1 MRKVDNSDNQ
11 LTAIEQK
18 YKVAAHDLNNLLNN
32 VLAGIE
38 LLKENFKT
46 HDSDK
51 IFNHI
56 EKNTLLASQ
65 IIQQLSFKENITN
78 EVKTHINVI
87 DVIEETIE
95 LLDDDTNNQI
105 NFEFN
110 NNREGFTIWGN
121 YTEIKRVLLNLIVNA
136 KEASENKG
144 EINLFAD
151 TADNDFVKIGI
162 SDSGSGISSDLI
174 SKIFDAE
181 FSTKSKDTQRGYGLS
196 IVKGI
201 IDDHKGKV
209 NVFSNKTVGTTF
221 ELFFPK
227 NNIEVKQ
234 IDYATKSVLIAED
247 DDFQREVLK
256 DLLKTLKFNVFTA
269 SNGLEALN
277 TIISTSPDLLFID
290 ENMPGMS
297 GVQCSEKIR
306 EKNKELPI
314 VLVTGANIE
323 KNMFEAK
330 ISKVLKKPY
339 TFDMI
344 QSTIKELLQ

>member
-1 MRKVDNSDNQ
+1 MRKEDNNENN
-11 LTAIEQK
+11 LTSGEQK
-18 YKVAAHDLNNLLNN
+18 FKVAVHDLNNLLNN

-65 IIQQLSFKENITN
+65 IIQQLSSKESFTSEIKTNIN
-78 EVKTHINVI
+78 LI
-87 DVIEETIE
+87 DLIEETIE
-95 LLDDDTNNQI
+95 LVDDNTNNQI
-105 NFEFN
+105 NFESLN
-110 NNREGFTIWGN
+110 KKEESTIWGN

-136 KEASENKG
+136 KEAVTNNGK
-144 EINLFAD
+144 INLSVENA
-151 TADNDFVKIGI
+151 TNDFVKLMI
-162 SDSGSGISSDLI
+162 SDTGSGIPPFLI

-181 FSTKSKDTQRGYGLS
+181 FSTKSNERRRGYGLS
-196 IVKGI
+196 IVKDI
-201 IDDHKGKV
+201 IADHHGKI
-209 NVFSNKTVGTTF
+209 NVISDELVGTTF

-227 NNIEVKQ
+227 NKIEEKR
-234 IDYATKSVLIAED
+234 IDYTSKSVLIAED

-256 DLLKTLKFNVFTA
+256 DLLTTLKFNVFTA

-306 EKNKELPI
+306 ENNKELPI

>member
-1 MRKVDNSDNQ
+1 MKRIDNINNAS
-11 LTAIEQK
+11 AIEEK
-18 YKVAAHDLNNLLNN
+18 FKVAAHDLNNLLNN

-38 LLKENFKT
+38 ILKENFK
-46 HDSDK
+46 SNNADK

-65 IIQQLSFKENITN
+65 IIQQLSSYESFSSEIKSIVNI
-78 EVKTHINVI
+78 VDI
-87 DVIEETIE
+87 IEETIE
-95 LLDDDTNNQI
+95 LLDNDTKKQI
-105 NFEFN
+105 NFEFPDDK
-110 NNREGFTIWGN
+110 EEFMIWGN
-121 YTEIKRVLLNLIVNA
+121 YTEIKRVLLNLIINA
-136 KEASENKG
+136 KEASVNKG
-144 EINLFAD
+144 SINLNISNTEKNYVMIAIK
-151 TADNDFVKIGI
+151 DN
-162 SDSGSGISSDLI
+162 GSGIPSNLI
-174 SKIFDAE
+174 SKIFDKE

-196 IVKGI
+196 IVKEI
-201 IDDHKGKV
+201 IDDHKGKI
-209 NVFSNKTVGTTF
+209 NVFANESIGTTF
-221 ELFFPK
+221 ELYFPK
-227 NNIEVKQ
+227 NKIEEEQ
-234 IDYATKSVLIAED
+234 LDYTSKSVVIAED

-306 EKNKELPI
+306 ENNKELPI
-314 VLVTGANIE
+314 VLVTGASIE

-344 QSTIKELLQ
+344 QSTIKELLP

>member
-1 MRKVDNSDNQ
+1 MFSVM
-11 LTAIEQK
+11 
-18 YKVAAHDLNNLLNN
+18 
-32 VLAGIE
+32 
-38 LLKENFKT
+38 
-46 HDSDK
+46 
-51 IFNHI
+51 
-56 EKNTLLASQ
+56 
-65 IIQQLSFKENITN
+65 
-78 EVKTHINVI
+78 
-87 DVIEETIE
+87 
-95 LLDDDTNNQI
+95 
-105 NFEFN
+105 
-110 NNREGFTIWGN
+110 
-121 YTEIKRVLLNLIVNA
+121 KR
-136 KEASENKG
+136 S
-144 EINLFAD
+144 
-151 TADNDFVKIGI
+151 
-162 SDSGSGISSDLI
+162 
-174 SKIFDAE
+174 
-181 FSTKSKDTQRGYGLS
+181 
-196 IVKGI
+196 
-201 IDDHKGKV
+201 
-209 NVFSNKTVGTTF
+209 TF

-227 NNIEVKQ
+227 NIIEEEQ
-234 IDYATKSVLIAED
+234 IDYTNKSVLIAED

-344 QSTIKELLQ
+344 KSTIKELLQ

>member
-1 MRKVDNSDNQ
+1 MKRIDNINNASA
-11 LTAIEQK
+11 LEEK
-18 YKVAAHDLNNLLNN
+18 FKVAAHDLNNLLNN

-38 LLKENFKT
+38 ILKENFKNNNA
-46 HDSDK
+46 DK

-65 IIQQLSFKENITN
+65 IIQQLSFNDNVSSKI
-78 EVKTHINVI
+78 KTTVNVVDI
-87 DVIEETIE
+87 IEETIE
-95 LLDDDTNNQI
+95 LLDNDTNQQL

-110 NNREGFTIWGN
+110 NNKEEFNIWGN
-121 YTEIKRVLLNLIVNA
+121 YTEIKRALLNLIVNA
-136 KEASENKG
+136 KEASDNKG
-144 EINLFAD
+144 SINLNISN
-151 TADNDFVKIGI
+151 TEENFVKIGI
-162 SDSGSGISSDLI
+162 TDNGSGIPSNLI
-174 SKIFDAE
+174 GKIFDKE
-181 FSTKSKDTQRGYGLS
+181 FSTKSNATQRGYGLS
-196 IVKGI
+196 IVKEI
-201 IDDHKGKV
+201 IDDHKGKI
-209 NVFSNKTVGTTF
+209 NVFANESIGTTF
-221 ELFFPK
+221 ELYFPK
-227 NNIEVKQ
+227 NKIEEEQ
-234 IDYATKSVLIAED
+234 LDYTSKNVVIAED

-306 EKNKELPI
+306 ENNKELPI
-314 VLVTGANIE
+314 VLVTGATIE
-323 KNMFEAK
+323 KNIFEAK

-344 QSTIKELLQ
+344 QSTIKELLP